1 MINILFNGHDFKFL
15 NHLIEFCEHHDDYRV
30 IMDYIPGHEMSH
42 IEQSKPL
49 LEQADII
56 FCEWALGNAVW
67 YSQNKKEGQLLLIR
81 LHHQEINLEYLY
93 RMNWPAVDRIILICP
108 ENMEIF
114 LRRFPQM
121 KERTSLIYN
130 VISCEELDQPKLPGA
145 LFNLGFI
152 GTAPMR
158 KSPHHALDILERLR
172 RDDDRWV
179 LYIKGKHPWEY
190 PWLWNRP
197 EERAY
202 YQAFYDRIN
211 QSDLANSVVFDP
223 QGNDMPEWF
232 SKIGFIL
239 STSEHEGSHQAV
251 AEGMAAGSIPV
262 IRNWAGADKLYPSR
276 FVVNDIESAASLIRS
291 YHQPERYRETAAS
304 IRRFA
309 RENFDIPVI
318 IGKFEQLF
326 ALHPRKRDI
335 AALPAENIL
344 PGQHPKEIRVVHLCY
359 LSVGNQSGYEV
370 RVIEETKVL
379 VRQGVTVFIAA
390 FFSPKWLDQPEA
402 IEAHRIKLEQNTGAV
417 VSFFPS
423 ARYFDL
429 SESDA
434 LSREIDD
441 TMVQL
446 IALHGIGVIHGQAL
460 YSAHHALRIA
470 EKAGIGLVFDNHGVT
485 PEETAMTGGNEAR
498 VNALIRFEQETL
510 GKASGRIFVSAAMHD
525 FYRNKYQQSYE
536 YCLIPCC
543 VRSRDFGI
551 SHEQRIRLRQEKGFD
566 DKLVIL
572 YLGTLSAWQW
582 PEAIFGL
589 FRQYLEVNPQA
600 LLYLLIPGYDHP
612 RALEFLRSKGISSR
626 HFLLEEV
633 PHSEVGGIIG
643 VADAGLLLREDDP
656 VNFVSSPT
664 KFGEYLA
671 SGVPVILT
679 PGIGDYSAI
688 ASMQKVGINV
698 NFTDGRLPDKDL
710 VVLTSFLADVEQHRQ
725 DWTLRCKEFARDHLD
740 WDTYGARLIDL
751 YSHLHRK

>member
-15 NHLIEFCEHHDDYRV
+15 NHLIEYCEHHDDYRV

-49 LEQADII
+49 LGQADII

-93 RMNWPAVDRIILICP
+93 RINWPAVDRIILICP

-114 LRRFPQM
+114 LRRFPEM
-121 KERTSLIYN
+121 KDRTSLIYN
-130 VISCEELDQPKLPGA
+130 VISCEELDRPKLPGA

-172 RDDDRWV
+172 REDDRWV

-197 EERAY
+197 EERDY
-202 YQAFYDRIN
+202 YEAFYKRIN
-211 QSDLANSVVFDP
+211 RSEFVNAVVFDP

-232 SKIGFIL
+232 SKISFIL

-251 AEGMAAGSIPV
+251 AEGMAAGSIPI
-262 IRNWAGADKLYPSR
+262 IRNWAGADKLYPAQ
-276 FVVNDIESAASLIRS
+276 FVVNSVDAATSLIHS
-291 YHQPERYRETAAS
+291 YLQQDRYHSTASS
-304 IRRFA
+304 IRQFA

-318 IGKFEQLF
+318 ISHFEKLF
-326 ALHPRKRDI
+326 ALHPRMSGRSDIESKNDI
-335 AALPAENIL
+335 AGSPS
-344 PGQHPKEIRVVHLCY
+344 KELRVVHICY
-359 LSVGNQSGYEV
+359 LSIGNQSGYEV

-379 VRQGVTVFIAA
+379 ARQGVTVFIAA
-390 FFSPKWLDQPEA
+390 FYAPKWLDQPEA
-402 IEAHRIKLEQNTGAV
+402 VEKHRKRIEQATGAV
-417 VSFFPS
+417 VSCFPS
-423 ARYFDL
+423 ARYFDI
-429 SESDA
+429 SESNA
-434 LSREIDD
+434 LYREIDD
-441 TMVQL
+441 ILIQL
-446 IALHGIGVIHGQAL
+446 ITLHGIGVIHGQAL

-470 EKAGIGLVFDNHGVT
+470 EKAGIVVVFDNHGVT

-498 VNALIRFEQETL
+498 VNTLIRFEQETL
-510 GKASGRIFVSAAMHD
+510 EKADGRIFVSAAMHD
-525 FYRNKYQQSYE
+525 FYMKKYKQSFE
-536 YCLIPCC
+536 YSLIPCC

-551 SHEQRIRLRQEKGFD
+551 SDGQRASLRREKGFS
-566 DKLVIL
+566 DKMVIL

-589 FRQYLEVNPQA
+589 FRHYLEVNPNA
-600 LLYLLIPGYDHP
+600 FLYLLIPEYDHP
-612 RALEFLRSKGISSR
+612 RALEYLDFHRISDC

-633 PHSEVGGIIG
+633 PHSEVGEIIG
-643 VADAGLLLREDDP
+643 AADAGLLLREEDP

-679 PGIGDYSAI
+679 PGIGDYS
-688 ASMQKVGINV
+688 SMAAEQQVGITV
-698 NFTDGRLPDKDL
+698 SLKDGRLHADDL
-710 VVLTSFLADVEQHRQ
+710 TRLTSFLEDVGQHRQ
-725 DWTLRCKEFARDHLD
+725 DWIIRCKKIAREQLD
-740 WDTYGARLIDL
+740 WETYGARLIDL
-751 YSHLHRK
+751 YRQIQHR